1 MTQTENKKVIALFDF
16 DGTITSK
23 DSLGAFLVYN
33 FGIIKCGLIYPIYA
47 PVHLLF
53 KLKFISSTAAKN
65 FLLPFFLKNISVARF
80 NKMCAD
86 FCENKLPEMIYA
98 KATERVK
105 WHQQKDHEVVVVSA
119 SVYDWIE
126 PWATTVGIK
135 KLITSNVEIIN
146 NKLTGKLAGKNCN
159 DAEKVVRI
167 KKEIPDIE
175 EYEIW
180 AYGNSKSDRFML
192 AMADKSF
199 YKQFESSK

>member
-1 MTQTENKKVIALFDF
+1 MTQPENKKVIVLFDF

-33 FGIIKCGLIYPIYA
+33 FGIIKCGLIYTLYA

-80 NKMCAD
+80 KKMCAD
-86 FCENKLPEMIYA
+86 FCDNKLPGIVFA
-98 KATERVK
+98 KAKEQIQ
-105 WHQQKDHEVVVVSA
+105 WHQQKDHEVVIVSA

-126 PWATTVGIK
+126 PWAATVGIK
-135 KLITSNVEIIN
+135 KFITSNFEIVN
-146 NKLTGKLAGKNCN
+146 NRLTGKLAGKNCN
-159 DAEKVVRI
+159 DEEKVVRV
-167 KKEIPDIE
+167 KKEIPNID

-192 AMADKSF
+192 SMADKSF
-199 YKQFESSK
+199 YKKFES